1 MKIELLKMKLV
12 NFMYYEENEFS
23 FPMIAKIM
31 AKNGRGK
38 SSIATAYT
46 WCLFDCDYDLK
57 SNPKVRREVNGKPI
71 DDKDVA
77 VELEIKLNDKPIKLK
92 KVQKRKYSKDGE
104 SYKDD
109 NQYFVNDVKKTKKD
123 LEAYLDVDMT
133 AFKMCSNIN
142 AFLNQKPAEMREY
155 LFQTVKDNA
164 SDFEIASETD
174 GLQDL
179 VELLEH
185 YTSEEIKAMSNAKI
199 KEVDEKLHI
208 LDGQIK
214 ETEFNISKKQ
224 TENVSDLELLKK
236 DLQDKLDTNI
246 KIQTNN
252 DKLIAGFDEAV
263 SDVMDLEFKLSDMAR
278 EANESFHTKKNN
290 LHSEKQDLLAKIEE
304 CKREANRLASDLAIE
319 NKLISDNENKRKEQA
334 TLWKIANER
343 EFDETSLVCQY
354 CGQEYQE
361 DKKEQLRAEFE
372 AHKADELKR
381 ITGKGTLLQ
390 KTIQDSKIL
399 AESLKDNLKK
409 SEDKLKKLNE
419 KFSEKEKEEQNLV
432 PLDVKNTAEYKEIEA
447 KIILKEETM
456 KKNQSLKD
464 VTYELKM
471 AENDIR
477 QQLADVEKKISGSN
491 TEEDEKRLD
500 ELKNTRQQLEQ
511 DKAFAEKN
519 NDLLKEL
526 EKAKNDEFLE
536 SVNANFGIVKWQL
549 FELAKNGNYK
559 SICVPT
565 IDGKSILTTMSN
577 KGNRILGRVDICKS
591 VQEISDIKCPIWLDD
606 LESLDKENQS
616 KVANMVDSQLILLE
630 VSENSELE
638 IKEVK

>member
-12 NFMYYEENEFS
+12 NFMYYDEKEFS
-23 FPMIAKIM
+23 FPVIAKIM

-46 WCLFDCDYDLK
+46 WCLFDCNYDLK
-57 SNPKVRREVNGKPI
+57 SNPKVRREVDGKPI

-77 VELEIKLNDKPIKLK
+77 VELEIKLNDKPVKLR

-123 LEAYLDVDMT
+123 FESYLEVDMT

-142 AFLNQKPAEMREY
+142 AFLSQKPSEMREH
-155 LFQTVKDNA
+155 LFQTVRNKA
-164 SDFEIASETD
+164 SDLEIAEKTD
-174 GLQDL
+174 GLQKL
-179 VELLEH
+179 VEQLGN
-185 YTSEEIKAMSNAKI
+185 YTAEEIKARSNERI
-199 KEVDEKLHI
+199 KEIDGELPV

-214 ETEFNISKKQ
+214 ETELNISKKQ
-224 TENVSDLELLKK
+224 AENVSDLELLKK
-236 DLQDKLDTNI
+236 ELQEKLDANI
-246 KIQTNN
+246 KVQTSN
-252 DKLIAGFDEAV
+252 DKLISGFDEAV
-263 SDVMDLEFKLSDMAR
+263 SDVMDLKFKLSDMER
-278 EANESFHTKKNN
+278 KANESFHTKKNN

-304 CKREANRLASDLAIE
+304 CKREATRLASDLAIE

-361 DKKEQLRAEFE
+361 DKKEQLRAEFK
-372 AHKADELKR
+372 AHKADELKQ

-399 AESLKDNLKK
+399 AENLKENLKK
-409 SEDKLKKLNE
+409 SEEKLEKLNE
-419 KFSEKEKEEQNLV
+419 KFSEKEKEEQNLAPV
-432 PLDVKNTAEYKEIEA
+432 DVKNTAEYKEIEA
-447 KIILKEETM
+447 KITLKEETM
-456 KKNQSLKD
+456 KKNQSLK
-464 VTYELKM
+464 VVKYELKLV
-471 AENDIR
+471 ENDIR
-477 QQLADVEKKISGSN
+477 QQLADVEKKISDSN
-491 TEEDEKRLD
+491 TEADDERLE
-500 ELKNTRQQLEQ
+500 ELKRKRSFLEQ
-511 DKAFAEKN
+511 DKTYAEEN
-519 NDLLKEL
+519 IDLLKKL
-526 EKAKNDEFLE
+526 EKAKNDELLE
-536 SVNANFGIVKWQL
+536 SVNENFGIVKWQL

-591 VQEISDIKCPIWLDD
+591 IQEISDIKCPIWLDD

-616 KVANMVDSQLILLE
+616 KVAKMVDSQLILLE